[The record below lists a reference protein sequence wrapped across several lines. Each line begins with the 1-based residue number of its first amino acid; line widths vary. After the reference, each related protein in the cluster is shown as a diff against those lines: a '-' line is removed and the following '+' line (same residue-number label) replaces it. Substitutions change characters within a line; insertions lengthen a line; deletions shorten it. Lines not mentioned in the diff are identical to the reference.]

1 MQKQCDAL
9 EKLCDN
15 LQKET
20 AEDGGGNRLTSLSLL
35 VGGLEHFY
43 FSIIYGII
51 LSIDFH
57 IFQRG
62 RYTTNQLS
70 MNHQI
75 LWVLSLDPYTSIQ
88 VKFGAS
94 SEEVSNE
101 VSIVKWGI
109 PNSWMVCNGTILW
122 KIVDLG
128 VMGTPILGNWDT
140 LGIETGDGRDWDYD
154 FFIQGYSLA
163 LCI

>member
-70 MNHQI
+70 MNHPI
-75 LWVLSLDPYTSIQ
+75 LWVLNLDPYTSIQ

-94 SEEVSNE
+94 SEEVFNE
-101 VSIVKWGI
+101 VGFHSK
-109 PNSWMVCNGTILW
+109 
-122 KIVDLG
+122 
-128 VMGTPILGNWDT
+128 MGDS
-140 LGIETGDGRDWDYD
+140 
-154 FFIQGYSLA
+154 Q
-163 LCI
+163 

>member
-1 MQKQCDAL
+1 M
-9 EKLCDN
+9 
-15 LQKET
+15 
-20 AEDGGGNRLTSLSLL
+20 TSLSLL

-57 IFQRG
+57 IYQRG

-70 MNHQI
+70 MNHPI
-75 LWVLSLDPYTSIQ
+75 LWVLNLDPYTSIQ

-109 PNSWMVCNGTILW
+109 PNSWMVCNGTIL
-122 KIVDLG
+122 
-128 VMGTPILGNWDT
+128 
-140 LGIETGDGRDWDYD
+140 
-154 FFIQGYSLA
+154 
-163 LCI
+163 